1 MPKLDLIRVSN
12 NKKILMTSSLKVLV
26 QSKVIKKL
34 KIIEVKTIRD
44 LIVPKN

>member
-12 NKKILMTSSLKVLV
+12 NKKILMTISLKVLV